1 MTQQF
6 RITPPYDLILRGSE
20 AVPFGLYHLHL
31 LTAEQVTRLYYSPNS
46 LKQVQKRLKTLADHG
61 YVQVDATPVKHHGQ
75 HGIFFSPRYYYAL
88 GNEGMR
94 YLRRAGL
101 DVHDTWRASK
111 EVDKHALF
119 LEHTLELNDV
129 LISAAKL
136 RQAEARYH
144 LETLVHDRLLKRSPF
159 EVKIGNRRVRL
170 IPDAFLDFRFADKRL
185 PLYLEHDRNSEQ
197 EEHFRRRIRVYIEWV
212 KSGVYRE
219 RFGASVVTVAFTTFA
234 VDRRLQQMRSWTNTE
249 LQSTQESA
257 EVSGTFLFASLPPAP
272 TSRQVWLE
280 PCWYMASDNTA
291 FSLLQS

>member
-1 MTQQF
+1 
-6 RITPPYDLILRGSE
+6 
-20 AVPFGLYHLHL
+20 
-31 LTAEQVTRLYYSPNS
+31 
-46 LKQVQKRLKTLADHG
+46 
-61 YVQVDATPVKHHGQ
+61 
-75 HGIFFSPRYYYAL
+75 
-88 GNEGMR
+88 
-94 YLRRAGL
+94 
-101 DVHDTWRASK
+101 
-111 EVDKHALF
+111 
-119 LEHTLELNDV
+119 
-129 LISAAKL
+129 
-136 RQAEARYH
+136 
-144 LETLVHDRLLKRSPF
+144 
-159 EVKIGNRRVRL
+159 
-170 IPDAFLDFRFADKRL
+170 
-185 PLYLEHDRNSEQ
+185 SEQ